1 MRTLSSLD
9 QYVATSTD
17 DGLQIHQFANGTY
30 TAEVG
35 SERLSV
41 EITTDYPHDGR
52 ITLRVV
58 EAPEVAASLSVRI
71 PAWAGSAL
79 LDAGD
84 GAQEVAGSGVQELDR
99 QFRAGEE
106 IVLDIDMTP
115 RFVTAPHRVD
125 ASRGAVALERGP
137 RSEERRV
144 GKEGRSRR

>member
-1 MRTLSSLD
+1 MRPLASMY
-9 QYVATSTD
+9 QYPHTTTD
-17 DGLQIHQFANGTY
+17 HCLQIHQIANGTY
-30 TAEVG
+30 TAKVG

-99 QFRAGEE
+99 QFR
-106 IVLDIDMTP
+106 
-115 RFVTAPHRVD
+115 
-125 ASRGAVALERGP
+125 
-137 RSEERRV
+137 SEERRV
-144 GKEGRSRR
+144 GKEWRTRGRPPQ

>member
-1 MRTLSSLD
+1 
-9 QYVATSTD
+9 
-17 DGLQIHQFANGTY
+17 NGTY

-79 LDAGD
+79 
-84 GAQEVAGSGVQELDR
+84 
-99 QFRAGEE
+99 
-106 IVLDIDMTP
+106 
-115 RFVTAPHRVD
+115 
-125 ASRGAVALERGP
+125 
-137 RSEERRV
+137 RSEEHTSELQSRFDLVCRLLLEKKNKRAYRRGIILPAKTQV
-144 GKEGRSRR
+144 YLVTSSLWSLQKNPRCS